1 MKKTIK
7 YVLFAFLA
15 ILFCA
20 ITAITSFVVDS
31 SFFYS
36 SDAINVDGFDIHT
49 NALSRKAFVATYE
62 CTEYTE
68 NMEITIPDK
77 CKGIPVTNL
86 GGFTGRGYP
95 YFFGISVYSLY
106 DNSEDY
112 LPEPEEI
119 DPSSSF
125 PLEDLYSSF
134 EEQGKCIYVD
144 LPFVLNIGKNI
155 KEIYTICTI
164 EAYHVNDDGTMTVY
178 RPVISEIRCDKRN
191 KKFYSKDGKLYYK
204 SSNKL
209 VEDFEN
215 ADEIIM
221 GVS

>member
-15 ILFCA
+15 VLFCA

-36 SDAINVDGFDIHT
+36 SDGINVGGFDVHT
-49 NALSRKAFVATYE
+49 NTLSRKAFVGTYE
-62 CTEYTE
+62 CTEYIE

-77 CKGIPVTNL
+77 CKGIPITSL
-86 GGFTGRGYP
+86 GGYTGRGFP
-95 YFFGISVYSLY
+95 HHFSISVNSLY
-106 DNSEDY
+106 DNIEDY
-112 LPEPEEI
+112 LPEPEGT
-119 DPSSSF
+119 DPSPNDPF
-125 PLEDLYSSF
+125 IDLYSSF

-155 KEIYTICTI
+155 KKICPTYMW
-164 EAYHVNDDGTMTVY
+164 EAHHINDDDTMTVY

-209 VEDFEN
+209 VEYFEY
-215 ADEIIM
+215 AYK
-221 GVS
+221 

>member
-1 MKKTIK
+1 MYEKTIK

-15 ILFCA
+15 VLFCA

-86 GGFTGRGYP
+86 GGFTGKGYP
-95 YFFGISVYSLY
+95 HCFTVSVDSIY
-106 DNSEDY
+106 DNFNDY
-112 LPEPEEI
+112 LPDSGSVPNPN
-119 DPSSSF
+119 DPF
-125 PLEDLYSSF
+125 IDLYSSF

-155 KEIYTICTI
+155 KKIYSICTS
-164 EAYHVNDDGTMTVY
+164 EACHINDDGTMTVY